1 MTKATRPVV
10 RGNPDIDKL
19 TLDELRLLEMKIM
32 DFKDSFMN
40 KNKNLSLDTLQIINI
55 ELLRMQAHVLHTL
68 SSVEDMKR
76 VRRLQST
83 ALVGGKRRKAKKVI

>member
-32 DFKDSFMN
+32 DN
-40 KNKNLSLDTLQIINI
+40 KYRVATDASTRL
-55 ELLRMQAHVLHTL
+55 AH
-68 SSVEDMKR
+68 
-76 VRRLQST
+76 
-83 ALVGGKRRKAKKVI
+83 A

>member
-32 DFKDSFMN
+32 DFK
-40 KNKNLSLDTLQIINI
+40 DTLQIINI